1 MSFVMYSTTWCGY
14 CKRLKSQLADL
25 GVTFEE
31 INIEEVPGTAEIVEK
46 VNGGNRTVPTLV
58 FSDGAAMTNPSPI
71 PISLQAGSTKTNS
84 IAHVFVSLGVDTSE
98 PMTVEPTPATR
109 VKPGNTSVDDFRTE
123 PRY

>member
-58 FSDGAAMTNPSPI
+58 FSDGVAMTNPSAKQVTDK
-71 PISLQAGSTKTNS
+71 LAE
-84 IAHVFVSLGVDTSE
+84 LGL
-98 PMTVEPTPATR
+98 
-109 VKPGNTSVDDFRTE
+109 
-123 PRY
+123 